1 MKGLVTALIGA
12 VIGGAL
18 AVLLGSAE
26 AIREANDR
34 AHQAREVA
42 AAAVAQAAIQGDTI
56 SRQTGEI
63 QRLKNA

>member
-1 MKGLVTALIGA
+1 MKGLLTTFIGA

-42 AAAVAQAAIQGDTI
+42 SAAVAQAAIQMDTI
-56 SRQTGEI
+56 KRQTGEI
-63 QRLKNA
+63 ERLKDA